1 MTLPSYYAFQTF
13 GGCRALRHWQRNTHQ
28 TSRQKTSSYVLEK
41 HKPYDKEAQ
50 NNREARFRLSF
61 CQLIDIQE
69 CTKHVIQMVSTN
81 DMVESAV
88 VHGNY
93 YGTSR
98 KQLEKIG
105 STGRIPLLDIDIRGV
120 ESISKLMPIQAI
132 FLLPP
137 SHSVW

>member
-1 MTLPSYYAFQTF
+1 
-13 GGCRALRHWQRNTHQ
+13 
-28 TSRQKTSSYVLEK
+28 
-41 HKPYDKEAQ
+41 
-50 NNREARFRLSF
+50 
-61 CQLIDIQE
+61 
-69 CTKHVIQMVSTN
+69 MVSTN